1 MTKGKTRHGGP
12 YDRGTCDSYYRRGH
26 TPHYFT
32 GETGFSD
39 RIEMKNMS
47 KLTANLKKIYK
58 DNTSIT
64 KTKLNTILT
73 KDLLMD
79 SKECLRLGLVNEI
92 I

>member
-39 RIEMKNMS
+39 RIEMKDMS
-47 KLTANLKKIYK
+47 EQQIKEYNEGYENNEERGDFK
-58 DNTSIT
+58 DWGEDREYDDNHE
-64 KTKLNTILT
+64 
-73 KDLLMD
+73 D
-79 SKECLRLGLVNEI
+79 EY
-92 I
+92 